1 MPASKRRRIDWQT
14 LPIVTQPDL
23 NANPSNPYAEMS
35 TAQREDVFKDLAR
48 AILLRQAAG
57 LQRN

>member
-1 MPASKRRRIDWQT
+1 MPTPQRQRLDWQT
-14 LPIVTQPDL
+14 LRIVEQPEIA
-23 NANPSNPYAEMS
+23 ANPSNPYAEMS
-35 TAQREDVFKDLAR
+35 AAQREDVFKDLAR